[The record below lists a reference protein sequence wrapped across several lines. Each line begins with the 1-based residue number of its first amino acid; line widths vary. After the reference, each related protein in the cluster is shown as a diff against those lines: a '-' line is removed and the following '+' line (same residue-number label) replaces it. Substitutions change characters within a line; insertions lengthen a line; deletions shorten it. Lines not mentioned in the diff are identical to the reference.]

1 MYQKLANLVVYRNID
16 ADSILFRLAD
26 IFRTF
31 DGGRYD
37 RQALTADIYAQI
49 HRLLD
54 VSTQYG
60 FDTNLWHNYLA
71 WLLATTENPFSLSCE
86 KVGARVGSVN
96 QLAKGDFRIFKALF
110 DFDFGPIERELGI
123 DCFSIIGNYQALAK
137 EQKKYNHSVSEKV
150 RALSAAIEAT
160 TNADDVFDVVTGFY
174 KAHGV
179 GMFGLNKVFRIKP
192 DARPLALEPITNTV
206 EVRLSD
212 IIGYEMQKQMLV
224 DNTEAFIQGHRANNL
239 LLFGDSGTGKSTCI
253 KAILNEYHAS
263 GLRIVEFYK
272 HQMKDLSTVI
282 TLIKNRNY
290 RFIIYMDDLSFED
303 FETEYK
309 YLKAVIEGGL
319 EITPDNILI
328 YATSNRRH
336 LIRET
341 WTDRG
346 DTTRDGDDIHHSDT
360 AEEKMSLVNR
370 FGVTVRFGK
379 PNQKEYLEIVK
390 GIARRYPE
398 ITMSEDELV
407 KEAYKWGQWHGNIS
421 GRRAQQFIN
430 HLLGR
435 LPDDQPDDRPDD
447 RSIAP
452 DDRPDGQPD
461 A

>member
-1 MYQKLANLVVYRNID
+1 MYRKLARLVVYRNIEKD
-16 ADSILFRLAD
+16 GILFSLAD
-26 IFRTF
+26 ICRRF
-31 DGGRYD
+31 DSGSFD
-37 RQALTADIYAQI
+37 REQLTADIYVQI

-54 VSTQYG
+54 VATQYG

-71 WLLATTENPFSLSCE
+71 WLLATTENPFSLACE
-86 KVGARVGSVN
+86 KVGAREGSVN
-96 QLAKGDFRIFKALF
+96 QLARGDFAIFKELF
-110 DFDFGPIERELGI
+110 DYDFGPIEQALGI
-123 DCFSIIGNYQALAK
+123 DCFSIISHYQAIEK
-137 EQKKYNHSVSEKV
+137 EHKKYNHSVSEKV
-150 RALSAAIEAT
+150 RALSAAIEQAPD
-160 TNADDVFDVVTGFY
+160 ADAVFAVVTGFY
-174 KAHGV
+174 REHGV
-179 GMFGLNKVFRIKP
+179 GMFGLNKVFRIRHE
-192 DARPLALEPITNTV
+192 ARTLELEPITNTV

-212 IIGYEMQKQMLV
+212 LIGYEMQKQMLV
-224 DNTEAFIQGHRANNL
+224 DNTEAFIAGHHANNL
-239 LLFGDSGTGKSTCI
+239 LLYGDSGTGKSTCI

-272 HQMKDLSTVI
+272 HQMKDLSAVI

-319 EITPDNILI
+319 EITPDNVLI

-346 DTTRDGDDIHHSDT
+346 DTSRDGDDIHHSDT

-370 FGVTVRFGK
+370 FGVTIRFGK
-379 PNQKEYLEIVK
+379 PNQQEYLEIVK

-398 ITMSEDELV
+398 ITLPEDVLL
-407 KEAYKWGQWHGNIS
+407 KEAYQWGMWHGNIS

-430 HLLGR
+430 HLLGQV
-435 LPDDQPDDRPDD
+435 PDTAD
-447 RSIAP
+447 SES
-452 DDRPDGQPD
+452 
-461 A
+461 